1 MKKIKLILM
10 GLILVVSCTKEEVNE
25 VTTNNSSV
33 EEYQKLLS
41 VAEINSY
48 IEKQLKKDGDL
59 LWINAPANVLWS
71 AVTHGNGYLS
81 IGYGKEVNFS
91 NQKSLELDET
101 KQNIVNI
108 LKSNEGSTKS
118 NPITDEQDV
127 LQYIEVK
134 VSNLETIIALQHA
147 NDIRYMEPSS
157 YTHFLATDNNEQAQK
172 NFGCAR
178 NGRTVNPDDYRVTT
192 PNSWIP
198 WTFDVHNIPAAWQYS
213 TGAGI
218 TVAII
223 DSGISDSQKFLG
235 SDFNDGFSS
244 GRTIQKFGTF
254 DGSVV
259 DDCGHGT
266 AMSAA
271 IAGPRNDDAMPVGV
285 AYNCNLVSY
294 RGTGDVLLES
304 RKERRSVS
312 KALMELA
319 DNPDVKI
326 ISMSIGWVWTVGNIK
341 DAVKYAYSK
350 GKMIVAAG
358 GTSTTFTNWY
368 AVIFP
373 ASMKETVAVTG
384 IKENGK
390 RCSICH
396 DGKKIDFTVMMQR
409 DGDSDRTMPVLGY
422 RSDVRNVVGG
432 SSIATATTAGIA
444 ALVWAT
450 NPNMSREQVLEKMQ
464 KAGEYYPNRSNKYG
478 YGQIDVLKAVQ

>member
-1 MKKIKLILM
+1 MKKIIIILI
-10 GLILVVSCTKEEVNE
+10 GLILVVSCTKEEVNDI
-25 VTTNNSSV
+25 VTNNSSL
-33 EEYQKLLS
+33 EESQKLLS
-41 VAEINSY
+41 VVEINSY
-48 IEKQLKKDGDL
+48 IEEQLKKDADL
-59 LWINAPANVLWS
+59 LWIKAPANVLWS
-71 AVTHGNGYLS
+71 AVIHGDGYLS
-81 IGYGKEVNFS
+81 IGYGKEGNFS
-91 NQKSLELDET
+91 YQKSLESNRTKEKILD
-101 KQNIVNI
+101 I
-108 LKSNEGSTKS
+108 LKSKEVLAKS
-118 NPITDEQDV
+118 NPITDQQEV
-127 LQYIEVK
+127 LQYVEVK
-134 VSNLETIIALQHA
+134 IANLETIVALQKT
-147 NDIRYMEPSS
+147 NDIRYLEPSS
-157 YTHFLATDNNEQAQK
+157 YANFLDLNNDGQAQK

-178 NGRTVNPDDYRVTT
+178 NGRTVNPEDYRVTA

-198 WTFDVHNIPAAWQYS
+198 WTFDIHNIPEAWQYS

-218 TVAII
+218 TVGII

-244 GRTIQKFGTF
+244 GRSIQKLGTF

-312 KALMELA
+312 KALVELA

-390 RCSICH
+390 RCNICH

-409 DGDSDRTMPVLGY
+409 DNDADRTMPVLGY
-422 RSDVRNVVGG
+422 RSDVRNMVGG

-450 NPNMSREQVLEKMQ
+450 NPNMSREEVLEKMQ
-464 KAGEYYPNRSNKYG
+464 RAGEYYPERNNRYG
-478 YGQIDVLKAVQ
+478 YGKIDVLKAVQ

>member
-1 MKKIKLILM
+1 MKTIKFLLI
-10 GLILVVSCTKEEVNE
+10 GLVLIASCTKEEINEKPINNLDIEESQKILSIEEVN
-25 VTTNNSSV
+25 
-33 EEYQKLLS
+33 
-41 VAEINSY
+41 AY
-48 IEKQLKKDGDL
+48 IEQRLKEDNDL
-59 LWINAPANVLWS
+59 IWMNVPSNVLWS
-71 AVTHGNGYLS
+71 AVVHGDGYVS
-81 IGYGKEVNFS
+81 IGFGEENFS
-91 NQKSLELDET
+91 KQKSPKFYETRQRILD
-101 KQNIVNI
+101 I
-108 LKSNEGSTKS
+108 LNSEEVSIKA
-118 NPITDEQDV
+118 NPITDEEEV
-127 LQYIEVK
+127 LQYLEVK
-134 VSNLETIIALQHA
+134 VFSLKAIIELQRMKG
-147 NDIRYMEPSS
+147 IRYIEPNS
-157 YTHFLATDNNEQAQK
+157 YVYFLNEDNEDQEQK

-178 NGRTVNPDDYRVTT
+178 NGRTVNPNDYRITT

-198 WTFDVHNIPAAWQYS
+198 WTFDIHNIPAAWQYS

-218 TVAII
+218 TVGII
-223 DSGISDSQKFLG
+223 DSGVSSSQKFLG

-244 GRTIQKFGTF
+244 GRTIKKLGTF
-254 DGSVV
+254 DESVI

-271 IAGPRNDDAMPVGV
+271 IAAPRNDDAMPVGV

-304 RKERRSVS
+304 RKERKAVS

-373 ASMKETVAVTG
+373 ASMSETVAVTG

-390 RCSICH
+390 RCNICH
-396 DGKKIDFTVMMQR
+396 DGRKIDFTVMMQR
-409 DGDSDRTMPVLGY
+409 DDDSDRTMPVLGY
-422 RSDVRNVVGG
+422 RSDIRNVVGG

-450 NPNMSREQVLEKMQ
+450 DPNMSRQQVLDKMQ
-464 KAGEYYPNRSNKYG
+464 RAGEYYPDRSNKYG
-478 YGQIDVLKAVQ
+478 FGKIDVLKAVQ

>member
-1 MKKIKLILM
+1 MKKIQFLII
-10 GLILVVSCTKEEVNE
+10 GLVLIVSCTKEKVNE
-25 VTTNNSSV
+25 NIPNGELV
-33 EEYQKLLS
+33 EETQELLS
-41 VAEINSY
+41 IEEVNSY
-48 IEKQLKKDGDL
+48 IEKQLKEKGDV
-59 LWINAPANVLWS
+59 LWLKTPANILWS
-71 AVTHGNGYLS
+71 AVKHGGGYLN
-81 IGYGKEVNFS
+81 IGYGTQVNFS
-91 NQKSLELDET
+91 GQKSSEVET
-101 KQNIVNI
+101 IKENI
-108 LKSNEGSTKS
+108 LSILEANENKAKSALVTE
-118 NPITDEQDV
+118 EQEV

-134 VSNLETIIALQHA
+134 VSSLKTIKELQKM
-147 NDIRYMEPSS
+147 DKIRYMEPSS
-157 YTHFLATDNNEQAQK
+157 YTFFLKNEEIQK

-178 NGRTVNPDDYRVTT
+178 DGRPVNPNDYRVTN
-192 PNSWIP
+192 PGSWIP
-198 WTFDVHNIPAAWQYS
+198 WTFDIHNIPQAWQYS

-218 TVAII
+218 TVGII

-235 SDFNDGFSS
+235 SNFNDGFST
-244 GRTIQKFGTF
+244 GRTVEKLGTF
-254 DGSVV
+254 DSSVV

-294 RGTGDVLLES
+294 RGTGDVLLDS

-319 DNPDVKI
+319 DRSDVKV

-341 DAVKYAYSK
+341 DAVKYAHSK
-350 GKMIVAAG
+350 GKMIIAAG

-384 IKENGK
+384 IRENGK
-390 RCSICH
+390 RCNICH
-396 DGKKIDFTVMMQR
+396 DGRKIDFTVMMQR
-409 DGDSDRTMPVLGY
+409 DEDSDRTMPVLGY

-450 NPNMSREQVLEKMQ
+450 NPEMTREQVLEKMQ
-464 KAGEYYPNRSNKYG
+464 KAGEYYPNRSNRYG
-478 YGQIDVLKAVQ
+478 YGKIDVLKAVKQ

>member
-1 MKKIKLILM
+1 MKKIKFILI

-25 VTTNNSSV
+25 VITNDSSI
-33 EEYQKLLS
+33 EESQKLLS
-41 VAEINSY
+41 IAEINSY
-48 IEKQLKKDGDL
+48 IKQQLKKDNDL
-59 LWINAPANVLWS
+59 LWMEAPANVLWS
-71 AVTHGNGYLS
+71 AVIHGNGYLS
-81 IGYGKEVNFS
+81 IGYGKEGDFS
-91 NQKSLELDET
+91 DRKSPESSKTKGNILD
-101 KQNIVNI
+101 I
-108 LKSNEGSTKS
+108 LKSKEALTKS
-118 NPITDEQDV
+118 NPITDEQEV

-134 VSNLETIIALQHA
+134 VSNLETIIALQ
-147 NDIRYMEPSS
+147 NTNNIRYLEPSS
-157 YTHFLATDNNEQAQK
+157 YVYFLNTDNDDQVQK

-178 NGRTVNPDDYRVTT
+178 DGRTVNPDDYRVTT

-198 WTFDVHNIPAAWQYS
+198 WTFDIHNIPSAWQYS
-213 TGAGI
+213 TGTGI
-218 TVAII
+218 TVGII

-235 SDFNDGFSS
+235 SDFNDGVST

-271 IAGPRNDDAMPVGV
+271 IAGPRNDDAMPIGV

-304 RKERRSVS
+304 RKERKSVS
-312 KALMELA
+312 EALMELA

-350 GKMIVAAG
+350 GKMIIAAG

-373 ASMKETVAVTG
+373 ASMTETVAVTG

-390 RCSICH
+390 RCNICH

-409 DGDSDRTMPVLGY
+409 DDDSDRTMPVLGY

-464 KAGEYYPNRSNKYG
+464 RAGEYYPDRNNRYG
-478 YGQIDVLKAVQ
+478 YGKIDVLKAVQ

>member
-1 MKKIKLILM
+1 MKKIQFLII
-10 GLILVVSCTKEEVNE
+10 GLVLIVSCTKEKVNE
-25 VTTNNSSV
+25 NIPNGELV
-33 EEYQKLLS
+33 EETQQLLS
-41 VAEINSY
+41 IEEVNSY
-48 IEKQLKKDGDL
+48 IEKQLKEKGDV
-59 LWINAPANVLWS
+59 LWLKTPANILWS
-71 AVTHGNGYLS
+71 AVKHGDGYLN
-81 IGYGKEVNFS
+81 IGYGTQINFS
-91 NQKSLELDET
+91 GQKSSEVET
-101 KQNIVNI
+101 AKENI
-108 LKSNEGSTKS
+108 LTILEANENKAKSALVTE
-118 NPITDEQDV
+118 EQEV

-134 VSNLETIIALQHA
+134 VSSLKTIKELQKM
-147 NDIRYMEPSS
+147 DKIRYMEPSS
-157 YTHFLATDNNEQAQK
+157 YTFFLKNEENQK

-178 NGRTVNPDDYRVTT
+178 DGRPVNSNDYRVTT
-192 PNSWIP
+192 PGSWIP
-198 WTFDVHNIPAAWQYS
+198 WTFDIHNIPQAWQYS

-218 TVAII
+218 TVGII

-235 SDFNDGFSS
+235 SNFNDGFST
-244 GRTIQKFGTF
+244 GRTVEKLGTF

-294 RGTGDVLLES
+294 RGTGDVLLDS

-319 DNPDVKI
+319 DRSDVKV

-341 DAVKYAYSK
+341 DAVKYAHSK
-350 GKMIVAAG
+350 GKMIIAAG

-384 IKENGK
+384 IRENGK
-390 RCSICH
+390 RCNICH
-396 DGKKIDFTVMMQR
+396 DGRKIDFTVMMQR
-409 DGDSDRTMPVLGY
+409 DKDSDRTMPVLGY

-450 NPNMSREQVLEKMQ
+450 NPEMTREQVLEKMQ
-464 KAGEYYPNRSNKYG
+464 KAGEYYPNRSNRYG
-478 YGQIDVLKAVQ
+478 YGKIDVLKAVKQ